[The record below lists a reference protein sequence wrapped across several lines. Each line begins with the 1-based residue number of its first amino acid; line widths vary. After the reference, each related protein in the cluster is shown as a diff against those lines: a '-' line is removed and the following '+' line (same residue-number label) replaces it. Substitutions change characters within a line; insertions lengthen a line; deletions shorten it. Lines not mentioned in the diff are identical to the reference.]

1 VGLTS
6 LGDRCLTSVAGCATY
21 AAVRYV
27 DFTCLRCVTMLYFR
41 NIRRQPFQIVLIV
54 FGLLAGTWWF
64 THDDRQIGI
73 RTYDHISRP
82 SIPHPLDDVIENARE
97 AHEARLSKETTGIY
111 GAVYAYRNRRGRHP
125 PPGFE
130 RWHTRATRS
139 QAVIVESFFDQIY
152 EDLEPF
158 WGMEPA
164 EIRGALADW
173 KWTLKVRNGK
183 VKDVPQGRFRSRV
196 WGDMIREIAADLPDM
211 DVAINPLDEPR
222 IFAPWA
228 KINGLMDAATL
239 QRERMMSLPA
249 SKMLTR
255 QPELLPSTQHN
266 KSSHKW
272 IKKGQLWPH
281 VLKTCQP
288 DKQEPQLHQDITT
301 HTHNWTATKDICANH
316 HWAEQHGS
324 LIKPATLEICTDL
337 LPIFSAAK
345 LQGSNDILLP
355 PPSYYTDDVLFTGKG
370 WFGDGKTS
378 TPWHKKLHGIVWRG
392 KATGGLVHESTWQV
406 SHRQRLVSMLNSSD
420 AFSNT
425 PNSQDWPPADET
437 TTTHLSD
444 WLATT
449 ADAGFTDTFCP
460 ASDPSP
466 ACKGMHSR
474 FQSASSIPMKKQY
487 NWKYLP
493 DIDGNSLSGRFRAF
507 LTSNSSPMK
516 ATIYKEWHDS
526 RLMPWVHFIPL
537 DITLRDLWA
546 TMAYFLGFSGG
557 ESGGLQP
564 HDFEGERIAEE
575 GRLWADKVLRREDM
589 LLYVHRVLLE
599 YGRLCDDERD
609 RLGFTDDWRA
619 G

>member
-1 VGLTS
+1 
-6 LGDRCLTSVAGCATY
+6 
-21 AAVRYV
+21 
-27 DFTCLRCVTMLYFR
+27 MLYLR
-41 NIRRQPFQIVLIV
+41 NVRRRPLRILLIVLV
-54 FGLLAGTWWF
+54 LLAVSWWF
-64 THDDRQIGI
+64 THDDRRQVGI
-73 RTYDHISRP
+73 RTYEHLSRP
-82 SIPHPLDDVIENARE
+82 STPHPLDDVIGDARE
-97 AHEARLSKETTGIY
+97 AHQTMLSKETTGIY

-125 PPGFE
+125 PPGFDK
-130 RWHTRATRS
+130 WHARAMRS

-158 WGMEPA
+158 WGMEPSD
-164 EIRGALADW
+164 IRGALTDW

-196 WGDMIREIAADLPDM
+196 WGDMIREIATDLPDM

-222 IFAPWA
+222 IFVPWS
-228 KINGLMDAATL
+228 KINALVDAASL

-249 SKMLTR
+249 SHMLTR
-255 QPELLPSTQHN
+255 QPELLRSTSTTHN

-272 IKKGQLWPH
+272 IKKGELWPH
-281 VLKTCQP
+281 VLKTCPP
-288 DKQEPQLHQDITT
+288 DKQERQTHQAITT
-301 HTHNWTATKDICANH
+301 HNHNWTLTKDICTNH

-324 LIKPATLEICTDL
+324 LIKPASLEICTDL

-345 LQGSNDILLP
+345 LQGSNDVLLP
-355 PPSYYTDDVLFTGKG
+355 PPSYYTDDALFTGES

-378 TPWHKKLHGIVWRG
+378 TPWHKKLHGLVWRG
-392 KATGGLVHESTWQV
+392 KATGGLVHESTWQT
-406 SHRQRLVSMLNSSD
+406 SHRQRLVSMLNASNAASNSKD
-420 AFSNT
+420 AI
-425 PNSQDWPPADET
+425 DWPPAEAAKTDQP
-437 TTTHLSD
+437 SVSA
-444 WLATT
+444 WVSSA

-460 ASDPSP
+460 PSDTTK
-466 ACKGMHSR
+466 ACKGMSNR
-474 FQSASSIPMKKQY
+474 FKPASSIPMKKQY

-516 ATIYKEWHDS
+516 ATIFKEWHET

-546 TMAYFLGFSGG
+546 TMAYFLGFPA
-557 ESGGLQP
+557 GGLQA
-564 HDFEGERIAEE
+564 HDFEGERIATE
-575 GRLWADKVLRREDM
+575 GRLWADKVLEKKDM

-599 YGRLCDDERD
+599 YGRLCDDDRD